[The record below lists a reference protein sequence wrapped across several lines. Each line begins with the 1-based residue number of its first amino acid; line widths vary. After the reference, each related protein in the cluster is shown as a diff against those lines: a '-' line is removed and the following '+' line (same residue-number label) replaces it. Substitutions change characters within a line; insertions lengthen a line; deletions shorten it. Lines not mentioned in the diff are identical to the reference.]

1 MIARRSRH
9 RTYFTLSGSASAP
22 DGDADGLAD
31 GEADGEF
38 DGDPDADAEG
48 LPLGLADGELAAASG
63 LEAPAV
69 ARRLKAMGVR
79 GLIMM
84 VAVRPC
90 SVRTTMCQAWRAR

>member
-1 MIARRSRH
+1 MFTDPRHLAATDDPETSHTAARRVVDAGTMADHEGRILAVLRASRGAM
-9 RTYFTLSGSASAP
+9 TY
-22 DGDADGLAD
+22 
-31 GEADGEF
+31 
-38 DGDPDADAEG
+38 
-48 LPLGLADGELAAASG
+48 GELAAASG